1 MKILRIFFI
10 FFSIILFSQNVENF
24 SVSTLSQ
31 DDGLSQGSNY
41 FRFEDSHG
49 FMWITGNDALNRY
62 DGENVKV
69 YNLKKY
75 FENCPTL
82 QQGYGITEDENS
94 LYVGSTRGLYQYNYQ
109 KDIFTLID
117 FNKNSTLKNSSS
129 KTIIPFGFFDGKV
142 WCFNENYDVISY
154 DTKSKILNLE
164 TKIPLE
170 KIKSVHV
177 YDNAGNVF
185 YFRMPF
191 FDKHNQICFTGKNK
205 ILLYNTKTKKIKEI
219 PFNNGNEILCTS
231 YVKSTDELFIGTK
244 SNGILLF
251 KNNYTSI
258 SSIKSKDKIIGCIGA
273 NENYIAYNTNR
284 KFFLI
289 NRKNNQEIAMP
300 QHNTTNNYTFDKI
313 GRLWTCKDGFGEV
326 ILNFS
331 GNFLKNSNDIQ
342 STDFKFT
349 AGVGYF
355 SELSNN
361 NVYIQSKAVFNTKKN
376 TYKLL
381 NYQDKKHYQDLY
393 RKGIWSLDDFNNQN
407 SDLIFM
413 NENDKI
419 PRKIINI
426 NKTEFGILQ
435 DLKTFKN
442 SSPLLSFSNG
452 IFTLNEKE
460 KKLVKVESL
469 PDKNPFFI
477 NVLSNNKIAIS
488 YLNNDMILA
497 EMLPNNQLKFIKKIL
512 PNVQSFYLQEDEKKH
527 QFWAG
532 TNEGVYLLDKNFKIL
547 KKFDSNNGL
556 AGTYIYGI
564 LIDDFGKVW
573 CSHQHGLSSIDTK
586 TYQIINFDK
595 SDGIQE
601 WDFNNRAFLKASDGT
616 LFFGGVNGFN
626 YFKPPLKFN
635 AFYKP
640 EIYIDE
646 ILVNNKTYQN
656 KQGFNTL
663 RNLDLKNDEN
673 NISIKIFIKDLENSS
688 KRNLFYRIKNHEN
701 IWKKISRKSPL
712 TLNTLAPGK
721 YEIEFGINDKF
732 NTNII
737 HQKTLSI
744 YIEKAFYQTFWFWTL
759 VGGLFFG
766 GIFGLYGRWRFLQQ
780 KNYYKQK
787 LALENQRNKITADLH
802 DDIGATLSSLQI
814 NSAIA
819 NKMIEKE
826 QVSEAQK
833 ILKKI
838 ENQSQKLSENIGD
851 IVWSLKPNKDALMT
865 LSTRIRNSANEILGS
880 SEIDYKIHID
890 KEIDQEFHDFS
901 ERKNVVL
908 IVKEA
913 LNNIA
918 KYSKAKEV
926 LINFKKIEKDF
937 VLEIT
942 DNGIGF
948 TQNFSKGNG
957 LLNMKKR
964 AEEIGGKFEI
974 ISEKGTSIKITI
986 PKIRD

>member
-129 KTIIPFGFFDGKV
+129 KTIMPFGFFDGKV

-289 NRKNNQEIAMP
+289 NRKNNQEIAIP
-300 QHNTTNNYTFDKI
+300 QHNTTNYYTFDKI

-361 NVYIQSKAVFNTKKN
+361 NVYIQSKAVFNTKKTPTNCSTIKIKN
-376 TYKLL
+376 T
-381 NYQDKKHYQDLY
+381 
-393 RKGIWSLDDFNNQN
+393 I
-407 SDLIFM
+407 
-413 NENDKI
+413 KI
-419 PRKIINI
+419 STEK
-426 NKTEFGILQ
+426 EFG
-435 DLKTFKN
+435 
-442 SSPLLSFSNG
+442 P
-452 IFTLNEKE
+452 
-460 KKLVKVESL
+460 
-469 PDKNPFFI
+469 
-477 NVLSNNKIAIS
+477 
-488 YLNNDMILA
+488 
-497 EMLPNNQLKFIKKIL
+497 
-512 PNVQSFYLQEDEKKH
+512 
-527 QFWAG
+527 
-532 TNEGVYLLDKNFKIL
+532 
-547 KKFDSNNGL
+547 
-556 AGTYIYGI
+556 
-564 LIDDFGKVW
+564 
-573 CSHQHGLSSIDTK
+573 
-586 TYQIINFDK
+586 
-595 SDGIQE
+595 
-601 WDFNNRAFLKASDGT
+601 
-616 LFFGGVNGFN
+616 
-626 YFKPPLKFN
+626 
-635 AFYKP
+635 
-640 EIYIDE
+640 
-646 ILVNNKTYQN
+646 
-656 KQGFNTL
+656 
-663 RNLDLKNDEN
+663 
-673 NISIKIFIKDLENSS
+673 
-688 KRNLFYRIKNHEN
+688 
-701 IWKKISRKSPL
+701 
-712 TLNTLAPGK
+712 
-721 YEIEFGINDKF
+721 
-732 NTNII
+732 
-737 HQKTLSI
+737 
-744 YIEKAFYQTFWFWTL
+744 
-759 VGGLFFG
+759 
-766 GIFGLYGRWRFLQQ
+766 
-780 KNYYKQK
+780 
-787 LALENQRNKITADLH
+787 
-802 DDIGATLSSLQI
+802 
-814 NSAIA
+814 
-819 NKMIEKE
+819 
-826 QVSEAQK
+826 
-833 ILKKI
+833 
-838 ENQSQKLSENIGD
+838 
-851 IVWSLKPNKDALMT
+851 
-865 LSTRIRNSANEILGS
+865 
-880 SEIDYKIHID
+880 
-890 KEIDQEFHDFS
+890 
-901 ERKNVVL
+901 
-908 IVKEA
+908 
-913 LNNIA
+913 
-918 KYSKAKEV
+918 
-926 LINFKKIEKDF
+926 
-937 VLEIT
+937 
-942 DNGIGF
+942 
-948 TQNFSKGNG
+948 
-957 LLNMKKR
+957 
-964 AEEIGGKFEI
+964 
-974 ISEKGTSIKITI
+974 
-986 PKIRD
+986 